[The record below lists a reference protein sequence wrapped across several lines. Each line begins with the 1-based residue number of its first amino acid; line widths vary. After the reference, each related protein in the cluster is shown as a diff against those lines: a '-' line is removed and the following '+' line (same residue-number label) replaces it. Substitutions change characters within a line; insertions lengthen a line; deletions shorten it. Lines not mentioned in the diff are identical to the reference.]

1 MSGALAATA
10 GEAAEAAEEE
20 TDGADAAALGA
31 EGGASAGGPDVV
43 VMAAEARKRLL
54 EEDEAPA
61 TSLPRAKAAAAS
73 ESIFSCSFEE
83 REEGKK
89 RGVASRRDT
98 PLALLKTPLFF
109 EQRKKN

>member
-61 TSLPRAKAAAAS
+61 TSLPRAKAAAS

-89 RGVASRRDT
+89 EVWRAGETRRS
-98 PLALLKTPLFF
+98 PS
-109 EQRKKN
+109 